1 MKFLPAIIKEG
12 NDLNFVIYK
21 DFSKIFRHRETDKS
35 LNHRVSIMRS
45 RE

>member
-21 DFSKIFRHRETDKS
+21 DFSKFF
-35 LNHRVSIMRS
+35 SIQRNRQVLES
-45 RE
+45 

>member
-21 DFSKIFRHRETDKS
+21 DFSKFFRYRETDKF
-35 LNHRVSIMRS
+35 LKHIVNIMRS
-45 RE
+45 QE